1 MSGGAKAVGAV
12 GEGRWNVPL
21 VVGVRKG
28 LMAWAALV
36 QERAANKAPV
46 DTSVLANSIVIEGP
60 IVGTLGFNSMEI
72 KVGPTVEYG
81 RAQELG
87 SGLYGTGPGAK
98 REKYPIVPKFKKAL
112 SFAWPGGPDPHPA
125 LQTEGPHAGKYVFG
139 KVMHPG
145 VRPQPYLVPALKET
159 LHDGRRLLIKAITAE
174 LRNSSRGAG
183 TRITAEH
190 HI

>member
-1 MSGGAKAVGAV
+1 MSNGATARGVVGAD
-12 GEGRWNVPL
+12 RFNVAL

-46 DTSVLANSIVIEGP
+46 ATSQLSNNIVIEGP
-60 IVGTLGFNSMEI
+60 NTGFLGFNSMQI
-72 KVGPTVEYG
+72 KIGPAIDYG
-81 RAQELG
+81 AAQELG

-145 VRPQPYLVPALKET
+145 VRPQPYLRPALEET
-159 LHDGRRLLIKAITAE
+159 KQEGRRMLIQAITGELRQRGSGAEIKATV
-174 LRNSSRGAG
+174 L
-183 TRITAEH
+183 T
-190 HI
+190 